1 VGRNCSTCDYLR
13 LRIRPWERCVVE
25 RNGLEWFD
33 LFGSKHIATSRVYRG
48 VSRGWHACHTWSP
61 YHDKDELTWAQPVDP
76 WPPPYSRAPSFL
88 PPPRHPLCK
97 ATTTVPGQGLRC
109 SSVLQPTFPC
119 LITCSQLRATHISV
133 FTMEMRI
140 IMFPPPKRFKKL
152 ARHCSIALYSP
163 RWAMHQLAF
172 VPLYIGY
179 EWDLC
184 VVVLVYAHH
193 FLPIING
200 LFVRRLSR
208 SLMVYYSVE

>member
-1 VGRNCSTCDYLR
+1 MRVILD
-13 LRIRPWERCVVE
+13 P
-25 RNGLEWFD
+25 
-33 LFGSKHIATSRVYRG
+33 HIMTRTSSHEPNQLIHG
-48 VSRGWHACHTWSP
+48 PHPTP
-61 YHDKDELTWAQPVDP
+61 
-76 WPPPYSRAPSFL
+76 
-88 PPPRHPLCK
+88 PPPRHPLCLQSYHR
-97 ATTTVPGQGLRC
+97 AALRC
-109 SSVLQPTFPC
+109 RAVLQQPTFPC
-119 LITCSQLRATHISV
+119 LITCSEVRAIRISL

-193 FLPIING
+193 FLPIITG
-200 LFVRRLSR
+200 LFVRRLPR